1 MDFSYFGLKMF
12 FQLPKESRTAIYW
25 RTFYGL
31 GSFMGAAFSIYFMPV
46 SVSVSIQMT
55 AVFFTAIL
63 AWLIANEPLSL
74 FECFIIL
81 GGFIGVLIIT
91 NQNFFEEKSDL

>member
-1 MDFSYFGLKMF
+1 
-12 FQLPKESRTAIYW
+12 
-25 RTFYGL
+25 
-31 GSFMGAAFSIYFMPV
+31 MGAAFSIYFMPV

-74 FECFIIL
+74 FECFVIR
-81 GGFIGVLIIT
+81 V
-91 NQNFFEEKSDL
+91 EDMHW

>member
-1 MDFSYFGLKMF
+1 
-12 FQLPKESRTAIYW
+12 
-25 RTFYGL
+25 
-31 GSFMGAAFSIYFMPV
+31 MGAAFSIYFMPV

-55 AVFFTAIL
+55 AVFFTSIL

-74 FECFIIL
+74 FECFVIL

-91 NQNFFEEKSDL
+91 NQNFFEGKSDI